1 MTPKT
6 DTDVQTRANDYR
18 GMAAAAI
25 RCKQEREQALEWVSH
40 NALSSVQNT
49 WCKARL
55 NDRGS
60 K

>member
-1 MTPKT
+1 MTPKS
-6 DTDVQTRANDYR
+6 DTEIRTRANDYR
-18 GMAAAAI
+18 GLAATEI
-25 RCKQEREQALEWVSH
+25 QRKQEREQALEWVSH
-40 NALSSVQNT
+40 NALSTVRDT

>member
-1 MTPKT
+1 MTAKS
-6 DTDVQTRANDYR
+6 DTEINTHSEPCRVLL
-18 GMAAAAI
+18 AA
-25 RCKQEREQALEWVSH
+25 ERQLKRERQQALEWVSH

-55 NDRGS
+55 NDRRS